1 MANEQLFDVRI
12 LERNLQ
18 KGLITQEE
26 YEKHLADLDDAEENA
41 AVIEAEFVEGVLDED
56 EDEEGEEEEEE
67 EEAEES
73 DDDTDEAE

>member
-56 EDEEGEEEEEE
+56 EEE